1 MKPNARKKE
10 RKKRLAGPRNIQIA
24 RSADTGRAG
33 IEAKPEKYALKVGG
47 ARRRAAEIVG
57 LGRDAR
63 SRPPLLRPAAR
74 RLSEGV
80 SRAPSCAPP
89 AERQGHEA
97 CPSLGAALGLWF
109 LCSCLLADD
118 EAVRC
123 GRAGGLSVGILGR
136 ETGDGSRK
144 EDSEEMSERMAQGR
158 LYRHRAVGHIGW
170 VWASRAMPSCT
181 KSVKNMKTIR
191 VLLYSKKKN

>member
-89 AERQGHEA
+89 G
-97 CPSLGAALGLWF
+97 GAAGARSLPFSWSGVGALVPLF
-109 LCSCLLADD
+109 LSSCRRRGG
-118 EAVRC
+118 AVRPC
-123 GRAGGLSVGILGR
+123 GGFVRWDSR
-136 ETGDGSRK
+136 PGDGN
-144 EDSEEMSERMAQGR
+144 
-158 LYRHRAVGHIGW
+158 
-170 VWASRAMPSCT
+170 
-181 KSVKNMKTIR
+181 KS
-191 VLLYSKKKN
+191 YSLPLTCGSGPTCQ